1 MIDLKQHWKE
11 IRAHFNKS
19 VRSSLHVSIA
29 SVNKEGGPTVT
40 PIGSLFLNKDQKGFY
55 FERYTSSLPLNG
67 KHNKNICV
75 LAVNSNLWFWI
86 KSLLKSKFK
95 KQPAI
100 KLYCVLGNKR
110 EATEIELSRLKKRTK
125 FFRISKK
132 GYNELWGDMKHIR
145 EITFTKVEMMKLGN
159 MTN

>member
-1 MIDLKQHWKE
+1 MNILDDWPA

-29 SVNKEGGPTVT
+29 SVAKDGNPTVT
-40 PIGSLFLNKDQKGFY
+40 PIGSLFLNNGQKGFY
-55 FERYTSSLPLNG
+55 FERYTSNLPLNG
-67 KHNKNICV
+67 KHNKRVCV

-86 KSLLKSKFK
+86 RSLLKSKFK

-100 KLYCVLGNKR
+100 KLYGTLGDRR

-125 FFRISKK
+125 FFKISKK
-132 GYNELWGDMKHIR
+132 GYDYLWGDMKHVR
-145 EITFTKVEMMKLGN
+145 EISFTRVEKMKLGN
-159 MTN
+159 MTS